1 MPRSGIAGSYS
12 ISVFSFL
19 RNVHTV
25 FHNGCTNLQSHQ
37 QGGRVMEPIPDAHR
51 IFLLV
56 LMLNV
61 SMYILIGNISIELVL
76 GNIFFFLERIGRWIY
91 TGGFIL
97 LYLAI
102 F

>member
-12 ISVFSFL
+12 ISIFSFL

-56 LMLNV
+56 IMLNV

-76 GNIFFFLERIGRWIY
+76 GNIFFFLLRG
-91 TGGFIL
+91 
-97 LYLAI
+97 
-102 F
+102 